1 MFKKVWLTA
10 MVVAVVSLLGAASV
24 FADGDDSQGCMF
36 YNEDEDVWVA
46 GFCDGRLNAFDIA
59 QPVAIY
65 YSYDAV
71 LATDEDGNPY
81 WTDVVDAI
89 EVWAIDSEGV
99 GQLALRVPVSQ
110 IAPALSATSDVQ
122 IAAVNGITLNYS
134 PSANAFWVTA
144 PGYSFTWEAW

>member
-1 MFKKVWLTA
+1 MRSVADGNGHPRIGSVERRIAMFKKVWFVA

-65 YSYDAV
+65 YSYDTVA
-71 LATDEDGNPY
+71 
-81 WTDVVDAI
+81 AI
-89 EVWAIDSEGV
+89 
-99 GQLALRVPVSQ
+99 R
-110 IAPALSATSDVQ
+110 
-122 IAAVNGITLNYS
+122 
-134 PSANAFWVTA
+134 
-144 PGYSFTWEAW
+144 